1 MSAVSLLKKILP
13 FAFGIALLFIIVQK
27 AGVAEVAASVS
38 SADKSLLAAC
48 LLIFFFNIMLRAFRW
63 SLTLGK
69 LVRLRLRDACMTYF
83 AGQIVNEVLPVG
95 SGELTRA
102 QFIKRLSGTSR
113 GKILAPLMV
122 ERTIDVFIL
131 LLFSA
136 FGAGLIG
143 GDHPFILSAI
153 ALIIAFLLLVLFKPS
168 VATGAVGL
176 FSFAARGPFAKP
188 YSRLTAVIA
197 SFAESLRTYSS
208 DRRLLVSLLAVTALI
223 WLFEVGSF
231 LLVVRAIGLP
241 LSYGQLLPMA
251 AVAWLVGAFS
261 FLPGGIGARD
271 AAFSLLV
278 ASAGYPLTLGISAS
292 FVYRGVVYLVLGAAG
307 VYSFVTLASKKQQG
321 G

>member
-13 FAFGIALLFIIVQK
+13 FAFGIALLFIIVQR
-27 AGVAEVAASVS
+27 AGIGEVAASVS

-48 LLIFFFNIMLRAFRW
+48 LVIFFFNIMLRAFRW
-63 SLTLGK
+63 SLTLSK

-83 AGQIVNEVLPVG
+83 AGQTVNEVLPVG

-113 GKILAPLMV
+113 SKVLAPLMV
-122 ERTIDVFIL
+122 ERTLDVFVL
-131 LLFSA
+131 LAFSA
-136 FGAGLIG
+136 FGVGLLG

-168 VATGAVGL
+168 VAPQSVKL
-176 FSFAARGPFAKP
+176 FSFAAIGPLKTP
-188 YSRLTAVIA
+188 YARLAGVIA

-241 LSYGQLLPMA
+241 LSYSQLLPIA

-307 VYSFVTLASKKQQG
+307 VYSFVTLAARPQKN
-321 G
+321 